1 MASTTTLFVTGL
13 TTGLFAGGASC
24 AAVQGGLL
32 AGAVGRRATSWSSEA
47 WERSGLFAPVGAFL
61 GAKLVSHTLL
71 GAALGLVGAAIQPGP
86 RARAV
91 LLIASAVLMLLFAL
105 DMLGVRA
112 VRRFV
117 PRSPASWGRRVRRS
131 AKSTAV
137 TTPAVLGFLTVL
149 IPCGVTLSVELIAV
163 TAGSPLAGAAVMAGF
178 VLGTGPLFAV
188 LGFLLR
194 SAARR
199 WQGRLSIV
207 TAVIVLAVALW
218 TAGSG
223 LRLGGWWPAS
233 APAAA
238 APQTLQSPQKTV
250 TTTGGVQTII
260 VQARTN
266 SYAPTAITATAG
278 VPTKLVVATDN
289 TNGCVRSFVVPDEG
303 VQEILPVTGRTPI
316 DLGTPKPGTLNFTC
330 GMGMYGGEITFQQPT
345 GPSTTGPST
354 TDPSTTGPRT
364 TTPKETAR

>member
-32 AGAVGRRATSWSSEA
+32 ASAVGRRATAWSPEA

-61 GAKLVSHTLL
+61 GAKLASHTLL

-91 LLIASAVLMLLFAL
+91 LLVASAVLMLLFAL

-117 PRSPASWGRRVRRS
+117 PRPPASWGRRVRRS
-131 AKSTAV
+131 AKSTAI

-149 IPCGVTLSVELIAV
+149 IPCGVTLSVELIAI

-199 WQGRLSIV
+199 WQGRLSVV

-223 LRLGGWWPAS
+223 LRLGGWWPTPAT

-238 APQTLQSPQKTV
+238 AQPPQKTV
-250 TTTGGVQTII
+250 TTTGGVQTIT

-316 DLGTPKPGTLNFTC
+316 DLGTPTPGTLDFTC
-330 GMGMYGGEITFQQPT
+330 GMGMYGGEITFQEPAT
-345 GPSTTGPST
+345 A
-354 TDPSTTGPRT
+354 RT